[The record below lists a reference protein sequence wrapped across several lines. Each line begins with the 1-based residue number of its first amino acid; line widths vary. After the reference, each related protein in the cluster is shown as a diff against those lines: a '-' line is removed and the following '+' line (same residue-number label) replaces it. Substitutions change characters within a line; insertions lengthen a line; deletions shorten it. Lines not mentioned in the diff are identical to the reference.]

1 MLCLQLY
8 SMFCSL
14 PIILLP
20 VYLRLFLSGKSFK
33 GKPHCVCPKECVLV
47 SKNVHNRHLNICSPL
62 GSTVSKLTG
71 SIPLLE
77 EICHWGQALK
87 LVAWPNF
94 LFSLCFLLVQ
104 CDLSSVTNGF
114 PARMDCVHLG
124 P

>member
-1 MLCLQLY
+1 M
-8 SMFCSL
+8 
-14 PIILLP
+14 
-20 VYLRLFLSGKSFK
+20 
-33 GKPHCVCPKECVLV
+33 
-47 SKNVHNRHLNICSPL
+47 ICFRCEMP
-62 GSTVSKLTG
+62 STNSHIQTVG
-71 SIPLLE
+71 PSIVWETSVDVALLE